1 MKYYLSNTHQV
12 TKILL
17 KQKFEDIKV
26 AIKRRKSKKDRQYNC
41 QNKKYKQ

>member
-26 AIKRRKSKKDRQYNC
+26 AIKSRK
-41 QNKKYKQ
+41 